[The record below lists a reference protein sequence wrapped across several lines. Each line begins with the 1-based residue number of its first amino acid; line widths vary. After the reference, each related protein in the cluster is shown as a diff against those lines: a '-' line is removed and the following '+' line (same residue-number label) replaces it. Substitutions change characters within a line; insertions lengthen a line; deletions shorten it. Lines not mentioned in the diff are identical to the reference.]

1 MDIKEFAKD
10 FIDNVKMSVE
20 MNDVD
25 YDQELATSILEY
37 MEDNGEVNAPEICSF
52 QKTRTRITA
61 YDYNDEAE
69 SLDLFYLVKADT
81 LLGKVNNNKV
91 QQGFNFLM
99 AFYREAMNGQLFKNQ
114 EVAPSDEIV
123 EVAKLVQS
131 TKGQIKQLRI
141 YVISDGLT
149 DPSAIPSA
157 VESEDE
163 EYVIE

>member
-1 MDIKEFAKD
+1 MDIKEFAQE

-20 MNDVD
+20 MTGSD

-81 LLGKVNNNKV
+81 LLGKVNTSKV
-91 QQGFNFLM
+91 QQGLNYLM
-99 AFYREAMNGQLFKNQ
+99 AFYREAMNGQLFKNLNI
-114 EVAPSDEIV
+114 EPSDEIV

-131 TKGQIKQLRI
+131 TKGNYLR
-141 YVISDGLT
+141 LM
-149 DPSAIPSA
+149 PW
-157 VESEDE
+157 ES
-163 EYVIE
+163 I